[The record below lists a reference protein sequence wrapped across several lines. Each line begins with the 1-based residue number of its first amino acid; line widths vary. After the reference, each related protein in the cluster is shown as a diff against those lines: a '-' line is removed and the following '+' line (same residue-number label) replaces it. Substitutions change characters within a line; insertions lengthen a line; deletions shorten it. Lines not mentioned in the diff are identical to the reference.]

1 MASRFLSVSALL
13 KSRKL
18 RVVEITGDGNCF
30 YRAVARA
37 YHNDEDFH
45 LLVRQTLMNN
55 ILEDPAPYTAFF
67 EDESRLRRLAS
78 ANKKPNTWNSDL
90 ADIVPFGISNLLG
103 VRVEVYSVNGED
115 GGVSKFVFGED
126 NGGSPIRL
134 MHMNG
139 NHYNLLEKN

>member
-1 MASRFLSVSALL
+1 MASRFLSLSALL

-37 YHNDEDFH
+37 FHKDEDFH
-45 LLVRQTLMNN
+45 LLIRSTLMEH
-55 ILEDPAPYTAFF
+55 IVEDPTPYTAFF
-67 EDESRLRRLAS
+67 ENEKRLRNLAH

-90 ADIVPFGISNLLG
+90 ADVVPFGISNLLNC
-103 VRVEVYSVNGED
+103 RVEVYSVNGND

-126 NGGSPIRL
+126 KGSPIRL
-134 MHMNG
+134 MHVNG